1 MEDESRVASEM
12 RHLQSVARSVG
23 KMSAHNWQ
31 AADNMSYGYGDNSF
45 IQAKKDQNNQNDQA
59 YEQNVIRFK
68 NRENESSV
76 ENEKPP
82 AEIVSFDMWADE
94 KFGLN
99 IDTFTQIIGDP
110 FERQGKGERDIVSVK
125 VI

>member
-12 RHLQSVARSVG
+12 KHLQSVERSVG
-23 KMSAHNWQ
+23 AHNWQ
-31 AADNMSYGYGDNSF
+31 AVDNRSLGYGDDSF
-45 IQAKKDQNNQNDQA
+45 ILAKKDQKNQNDKA

-76 ENEKPP
+76 ENEKLP

-110 FERQGKGERDIVSVK
+110 FER
-125 VI
+125 